1 MENIKLYCLIYEL
14 KGMVKGLSELSEMDE
29 TIPSSMVEMLE
40 NKIREVTTEI
50 ETKGA

>member
-1 MENIKLYCLIYEL
+1 MEHIKLYCMIYEL

-40 NKIREVTTEI
+40 NKMRDITTEI